1 VAPRLLVFDLDGTLL
16 DTLGDITV
24 LLGRALVAHGRPPL
38 PAAVVR
44 GFLGDGAHALVA
56 KAVARSDG
64 DSPEEALIQRVLARY
79 RAEYEAD
86 PTPATRTMP
95 HVEALLA
102 WLPTAGLQAAV
113 CTNKPAAVARAVVAR
128 SLPDV
133 FVCVVGQGDAPRIK
147 PAPDLL
153 ERVLTLSRTSP
164 GEAWMIGDG
173 PQDVLAARAAGVT
186 SVAVENG
193 YGHRD
198 EVVAARP
205 DLSLADLGEL
215 RRWLSSAPAGS
226 R

>member
-1 VAPRLLVFDLDGTLL
+1 MQPRLLVFDLDGTLL
-16 DTLGDITV
+16 DTLADITV
-24 LLGRALVAHGRPPL
+24 LLGRALVAHGRPAL

-44 GFLGDGAHALVA
+44 GYLGDGARTLVA
-56 KAVARSDG
+56 KAVAEAD
-64 DSPEEALIQRVLARY
+64 EALLDRVLARY

-86 PTPATRTMP
+86 PTPATRIMP

-102 WLPTAGLQAAV
+102 WLPTVGIRAAV
-113 CTNKPAAVARAVVAR
+113 CTNKPAAVARAVVSR

-153 ERVLTLSRTSP
+153 ERALALADTPAS
-164 GEAWMIGDG
+164 EAWMIGDG
-173 PQDVLAARAAGVT
+173 PQDVLAARAVGVF
-186 SVAVENG
+186 SVAVANG
-193 YGHRD
+193 YGHPA

-205 DLSLADLGEL
+205 DLSIADLGEL